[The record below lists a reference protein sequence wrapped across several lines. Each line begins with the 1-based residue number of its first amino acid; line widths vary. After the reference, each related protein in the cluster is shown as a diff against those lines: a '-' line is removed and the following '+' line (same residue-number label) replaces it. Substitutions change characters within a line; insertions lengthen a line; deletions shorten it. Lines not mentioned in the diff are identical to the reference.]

1 MAIEETAASSRAHRG
16 VLAVL
21 SLSMLLQALGT
32 SIANIALPS
41 LAQAF
46 SAPFYQVQWV
56 VIAYLGTMT
65 ISVALVGRLG
75 DRYGLRRMHLL
86 GLGLFGLASLL
97 CGMAP
102 NLQLLIG
109 ARALQGIGAA
119 FLMTLSLA
127 LVRGTASTSGMG
139 RAMGLLGT
147 VSALGTALGPTL
159 GGAVLSATGWQ
170 GIFLVQFPVAMLTLV
185 LGGLWLPDDVM
196 DAGQRHSGSG
206 TTWPAGLLPN
216 LLVNLLVAAVMMTT
230 LVVGL
235 FYLRQSLGLSVL
247 VVGLVMSVGPLIS
260 ILCGIPSGQAV
271 DTLGAQRVLAIGLIM
286 LATGTILLAVLPGM
300 LGVVGY
306 GLAIAVLTPGY
317 QLFQAANNT
326 AVMADVPLERR
337 GTVSGTLSLSRNIG
351 LILGASLMGAFF
363 AWGVGTGDF
372 EQASPAAI
380 AGGMRLTFLLAAG
393 LMLVALW
400 LAFARSWRSMLVAI
414 VVASPFSR
422 HRQ

>member
-75 DRYGLRRMHLL
+75 DRHGLRRMHLL

-102 NLQLLIG
+102 NLELLIG

-185 LGGLWLPDDVM
+185 LGALWLPGDVM
-196 DAGQRHSGSG
+196 DAGTRRAGSG
-206 TTWPAGLLPN
+206 GTWPAGLLP
-216 LLVNLLVAAVMMTT
+216 NLLVAAVMMTT
-230 LVVGL
+230 LVVGP

-247 VVGLVMSVGPLIS
+247 LAGLVMSVGPLIS

-271 DTLGAQRVLAIGLIM
+271 DTWGAQRVLAGGLIM

-400 LAFARSWRSMLVAI
+400 VAFARSWRSMLVAI
-414 VVASPFSR
+414 VAASPFSR

>member
-1 MAIEETAASSRAHRG
+1 MAIEETAVSNRANHG
-16 VLAVL
+16 VMAIL

-56 VIAYLGTMT
+56 VIAYLATMT
-65 ISVALVGRLG
+65 VAVALVGRLG
-75 DRYGLRRMHLL
+75 DRHGLRRMHLL
-86 GLGLFGLASLL
+86 GLGIFGLASLL
-97 CGMAP
+97 CGLAP
-102 NLQLLIG
+102 SLELLIG

-127 LVRGTASTSGMG
+127 LVRGTASAAGMG

-170 GIFLVQFPVAMLTLV
+170 GIFLVQFPVTVLTLV
-185 LGGLWLPDDVM
+185 LGALWLPGDAM
-196 DAGQRHSGSG
+196 EAGARRPDAGG
-206 TTWPAGLLPN
+206 TWPAGLPAN

-230 LVVGL
+230 LVVGP
-235 FYLRQSLGLSVL
+235 FYLRQGLGLSVL
-247 VVGLVMSVGPLIS
+247 AVGLVMSVGPLIS

-271 DTLGAQRVLAIGLIM
+271 DTWGAQRVLATGLVM
-286 LATGTILLAVLPGM
+286 LATGTLLLAVLPGL
-300 LGVVGY
+300 LGGVGY

-337 GTVSGTLSLSRNIG
+337 GTISGTLSLSRNIG

-363 AWGVGTGDF
+363 AWGVGTGEVDR
-372 EQASPAAI
+372 ASPAAI
-380 AGGMRLTFLLAAG
+380 AGGMRQTFLLAAG

-400 LAFARSWRSMLVAI
+400 VMLARPRRVG
-414 VVASPFSR
+414 
-422 HRQ
+422 